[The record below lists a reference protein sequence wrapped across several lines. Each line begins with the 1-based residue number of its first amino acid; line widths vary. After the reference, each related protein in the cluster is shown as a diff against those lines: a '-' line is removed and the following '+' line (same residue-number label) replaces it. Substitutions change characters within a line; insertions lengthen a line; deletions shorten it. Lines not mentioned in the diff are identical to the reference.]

1 MGKQKY
7 IEKIVQKKSAFLT
20 KLFIQTLLLLILI
33 KRFSLVDNM
42 QKQFVDFLQLTLLYL
57 VIVFYGIIF
66 KIFTDLFEK
75 NLS

>member
-66 KIFTDLFEK
+66 KIFTDLLEK